1 MDIDSAYKE
10 DNLPWV
16 EKYRPKT
23 LDELLSHKN
32 IITTIEAYINRD
44 QLPHLLFYGPPGTG
58 KTSTIFAVANKIY
71 GDKWKSMVMELNA
84 SDDRGI
90 DVVREQIKNFAST
103 RNIFS
108 SNIKLI
114 ILDEADAMTQPAQN
128 ALRRSK
134 DQIISCLNDI
144 VEAERINISQ
154 DGIEALIKISCG
166 DMRRVLNILQACHA
180 TNEFIDEDAICNCTG
195 RPNTK
200 DIELIVKTMT
210 CDDYSTAHS
219 NIQKLKTEKGLA
231 LQDILTDFCYNLRKS
246 FITDEEL
253 FENIGEIEY
262 RLATGATEKH
272 QLTAFIGSFKKSLKK
287 GPKNNIIDN
296 DSEENQI
303 EKMKNTLTNNN
314 QITTESKLLEVVND
328 NPENEEKE

>member
-1 MDIDSAYKE
+1 MDIDSAYEE

-23 LDELLSHKN
+23 LDELISHKN
-32 IITTIEAYINRD
+32 IITTIESYINKD

-58 KTSTIFAVANKIY
+58 KTSTIFAIANKIY

-108 SNIKLI
+108 SDVKLI
-114 ILDEADAMTQPAQN
+114 ILDEADAMTQTAQN
-128 ALRRSK
+128 ALRRIIEKYTQNVRFCIVCNYPLKIIPAVQSRCTKFRFSPLGK
-134 DQIISCLNDI
+134 DQIISYLNDI
-144 VEAERINISQ
+144 IEAERINISQ
-154 DGIEALIKISCG
+154 DGMEALIKISCG
-166 DMRRVLNILQACHA
+166 DMRRVLNILQTCHA

-210 CDDYSTAHS
+210 YDDYSTAHS
-219 NIQKLKTEKGLA
+219 NI
-231 LQDILTDFCYNLRKS
+231 LTDFCYHLRKS
-246 FITDEEL
+246 LITDEDL
-253 FENIGEIEY
+253 FENIGEIDY
-262 RLATGATEKH
+262 
-272 QLTAFIGSFKKSLKK
+272 
-287 GPKNNIIDN
+287 
-296 DSEENQI
+296 
-303 EKMKNTLTNNN
+303 
-314 QITTESKLLEVVND
+314 
-328 NPENEEKE
+328 

>member
-303 EKMKNTLTNNN
+303 EKMK
-314 QITTESKLLEVVND
+314 
-328 NPENEEKE
+328 

>member
-1 MDIDSAYKE
+1 MDIDSACKE

-200 DIELIVKTMT
+200 DIELI
-210 CDDYSTAHS
+210 
-219 NIQKLKTEKGLA
+219 LKTEKGLA
-231 LQDILTDFCYNLRKS
+231 LQDILTDLCYNLRKS

-253 FENIGEIEY
+253 FENIGEIE
-262 RLATGATEKH
+262 
-272 QLTAFIGSFKKSLKK
+272 
-287 GPKNNIIDN
+287 
-296 DSEENQI
+296 
-303 EKMKNTLTNNN
+303 
-314 QITTESKLLEVVND
+314 
-328 NPENEEKE
+328 

>member
-90 DVVREQIKNFAST
+90 DVVREQIKNFA
-103 RNIFS
+103 
-108 SNIKLI
+108 
-114 ILDEADAMTQPAQN
+114 
-128 ALRRSK
+128 SK

-231 LQDILTDFCYNLRKS
+231 LQDILTDFCYHLRKS
-246 FITDEEL
+246 LITDEDL
-253 FENIGEIEY
+253 FENIGEIDEVKL
-262 RLATGATEKH
+262 R
-272 QLTAFIGSFKKSLKK
+272 K
-287 GPKNNIIDN
+287 GREIQPN
-296 DSEENQI
+296 EE
-303 EKMKNTLTNNN
+303 NTLTNNN

>member
-231 LQDILTDFCYNLRKS
+231 LQDILTDFCYHLRKS
-246 FITDEEL
+246 LITDEDL
-253 FENIGEIEY
+253 FENIGEIE
-262 RLATGATEKH
+262 
-272 QLTAFIGSFKKSLKK
+272 
-287 GPKNNIIDN
+287 
-296 DSEENQI
+296 
-303 EKMKNTLTNNN
+303 
-314 QITTESKLLEVVND
+314 
-328 NPENEEKE
+328 